1 MNILHILRS
10 EPDETVET
18 FTVAMSMEDTTAVV
32 MLYEEPVDWAALVDK
47 IFENDKVIC
56 WW

>member
-10 EPDETVET
+10 EPDD
-18 FTVAMSMEDTTAVV
+18 TVAKLFVALSMEDTASIV

-47 IFENDKVIC
+47 IFESDKVIS